1 MRILARI
8 VLALLLIAALAY
20 YPLLLHSPAPEG
32 EAYRLDIDALR
43 QEAARLPGARPRA
56 VRVERVA
63 TLIFS
68 EAMVMAGEPWRATQ
82 MPVYSYLLE
91 YPDYSIVIDT
101 AMSSTE
107 GMPSVMVGDFDDEAL
122 ARMRRAMNAA
132 ELIVITHEHFDHI
145 GGLLQH
151 PDLKLLLPRTVL
163 TAEQLAHE
171 DRMRPLRLPGDAFEG
186 YVPLDYEQIQALAPG
201 LVLLKAPGH
210 TPGSQMVYVQR
221 DDGEE
226 LLLLG
231 DVAWQRRNIEILRER
246 PLFMTALIGEDRQQ
260 VMRQFQALHDLA
272 EREPA
277 VHLMPGHD
285 GEVMAELLQLGV
297 LESGFPPLAE
307 GP

>member
-1 MRILARI
+1 MRILFRI
-8 VLALLLIAALAY
+8 VLALLLIAVLAY
-20 YPLLLHSPAPEG
+20 YPLVLHSPTPAG
-32 EAYRLDIDALR
+32 EPYRVDIDALR

-56 VRVERVA
+56 VRVERIG

-68 EAMVMAGEPWRATQ
+68 EAMVMAGEPWQATQ

-107 GMPSVMVGDFDDEAL
+107 GLPSFMVGDFDTEAL
-122 ARMRRAMNAA
+122 ARMRQAMSAA
-132 ELIVITHEHFDHI
+132 ELIAITHEHFDHI
-145 GGLLQH
+145 GGLLEH
-151 PDLKLLLPRTVL
+151 PELKLLLPRTVL

-171 DRMRPLRLPGDAFEG
+171 DRMRPLQLPGEAFEG
-186 YVPLDYEQIQALAPG
+186 YRPLQYEQMQALAPG

-231 DVAWQRRNIEILRER
+231 DVAWQRRNIEIVRER

-260 VMRQFQALHDLA
+260 VLRQFQALHDLA
-272 EREPA
+272 EAEPA
-277 VHLMPGHD
+277 VHQMPGHD
-285 GEVMAELLQLGV
+285 ARVMAELLRLGV
-297 LESGFPPLAE
+297 LQAGFPPLN
-307 GP
+307 GS